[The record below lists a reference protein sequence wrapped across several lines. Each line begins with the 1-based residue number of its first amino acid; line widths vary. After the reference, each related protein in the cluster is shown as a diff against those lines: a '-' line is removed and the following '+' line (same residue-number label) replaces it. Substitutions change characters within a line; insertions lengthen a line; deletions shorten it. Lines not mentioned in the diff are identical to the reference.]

1 MNTAQATAAYALQA
15 FTSLFNAATLT
26 IYSGTQPASPET
38 ALSGNT
44 ALCAFT
50 LATPPFGSASFSSGF
65 ESQTASFVSS
75 SVTPS
80 NNGTATFARVVI
92 NSTAWAI
99 NHAYSLG
106 AIVNNGGNVYICVG
120 AGTSAGSGGP
130 TTTAQGIQDNTAVW
144 NYVCSNTSPN
154 NTLCDLTV
162 GTSGTD
168 VIIGSTSISTSVN
181 VSITSAK
188 IQLPAV

>member
-1 MNTAQATAAYALQA
+1 MNVAQATAAYALQA
-15 FTSLFNAATLT
+15 YTSLFNGAVMT

-44 ALCAFT
+44 ALVAFT
-50 LATPPFGSASFSSGF
+50 FASPPFGSASFGSGF

-92 NSTAWAI
+92 SSSAWVA

-106 AIVNNGGNVYICVG
+106 AIVNNGGNVYICVDP
-120 AGTSAGSGGP
+120 GTSAGSGGP
-130 TTTAQGIQDNTAVW
+130 SGTGLGIQDNTAAW

-168 VIIGSTSISTSVN
+168 VVIGSTSISTSVN